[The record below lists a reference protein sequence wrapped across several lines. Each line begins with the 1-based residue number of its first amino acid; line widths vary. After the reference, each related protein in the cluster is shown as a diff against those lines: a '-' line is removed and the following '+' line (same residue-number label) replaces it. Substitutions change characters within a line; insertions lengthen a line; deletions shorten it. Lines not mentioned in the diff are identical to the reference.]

1 MGHFESIKAA
11 IDAKVNTNGRQA
23 ITGHILNN
31 ILHGMLDSIDVALAD
46 EVKKILGDV
55 SLDYDT
61 LKEIADYIAIDKGR
75 YAEVVAALTQLS
87 QTDTL
92 LSETITTLT
101 KDIESRFVEQ
111 AQTNQGFTKSIGA
124 LDQTVNLHDGRLS
137 KVEKDL
143 SSQSKEIST
152 NSAKIVSLEKADER
166 MNKELGVLADSTR
179 ELGKDVSQLKVA
191 DSRHEENVARLINK
205 VNFYVEKLEYLAGYI
220 KPQSSYVGYGR
231 LGYSIIGGSREN
243 VVGFAKIGY
252 AMIG

>member
-75 YAEVVAALTQLS
+75 YEAVVAALNRLS
-87 QTDTL
+87 QTDKS

-101 KDIESRFVEQ
+101 KDI
-111 AQTNQGFTKSIGA
+111 
-124 LDQTVNLHDGRLS
+124 
-137 KVEKDL
+137 
-143 SSQSKEIST
+143 
-152 NSAKIVSLEKADER
+152 
-166 MNKELGVLADSTR
+166 
-179 ELGKDVSQLKVA
+179 SQLKVA
-191 DSRHEENVARLINK
+191 DTKHEENVARLIDK

-243 VVGFAKIGY
+243 AIGFAKIGY